1 MGVAIKRKEA
11 TTMKKFMTNINTL
24 AVLLIAGAVLTA
36 CSSDDSI
43 VTDQSAN
50 PTTSKTYTMTITAS
64 KGGDNTMRGLSLDGK
79 TLNVKWNEGEEV
91 IVAQDET
98 TIGTLTAQASSSG
111 TTTLTGEVTGLDPN
125 KDVSFYLHSV
135 NRRYN
140 DIYDGL
146 NHIYW
151 EQKGVLQKPAEGID
165 HSIETNYDFAA
176 CTVSK
181 DKISIDGNEISV
193 AGGIALASRQAIV
206 KFTLLD
212 QNGNPLDDVYRLKIK
227 TPKGNYLTLTS
238 SYMNAPELGGEFYAE
253 VASTNEVFMAVEL
266 NGKQDVRL
274 IAYIDKGDAHDEY
287 YFYERENVEFKNGK
301 YYEITV
307 KMKPGVYI
315 DHYGYSYNA
324 KNGDV
329 LFGNNTDIQ
338 IKIADGA
345 TVTLHDIHIADDSY
359 IDCKGD
365 ATIILEGENSICADK
380 NNPAIWVDQDKTL
393 TIKGTGSL
401 DAENEG
407 WAAAIGGGETLPC
420 GNIVIESGTIVAKG
434 GERSSGIGSGGH
446 DADGIGATVAE
457 QYAETTCGNITITG
471 GNITAMGDG
480 YGAGIGCGGRGTCGN
495 ITITG
500 GTIIATGG
508 EQDSAGIGGANASI
522 CGKITITGGTVTA
535 TGHWGCPG
543 IGMGSNGTATDQTT
557 CGDITIGGTAN
568 VTANKGSSAMHA
580 IGFSYHEGEE
590 IQKTCGTITIG
601 GTKYY
606 DGSTKAWVSVAL
618 ENALKVATF
627 TYPAP

>member
-1 MGVAIKRKEA
+1 M
-11 TTMKKFMTNINTL
+11 MKICKTKFRTL
-24 AVLLIAGAVLTA
+24 TVLIIALAALTA
-36 CSSDDSI
+36 CSSDNEI
-43 VTDQSAN
+43 LNDQPAN
-50 PTTSKTYTMTITAS
+50 PTEPKTYTMTIQAS
-64 KGGDNTMRGLSLDGK
+64 KGDASTTRGLSLDGK

-111 TTTLTGEVTGLDPN
+111 TTTLTGEVTGLNLD

-135 NRRYN
+135 NRRY
-140 DIYDGL
+140 DSIFDGPS
-146 NHIYW
+146 HIYW

-181 DKISIDGNEISV
+181 EKISINGNEISV

-212 QNGNPLDDVYRLKIK
+212 QDGNALDDVYRLKIK

-238 SYMNAPELGGEFYAE
+238 SYMSDPELGNEFYSE
-253 VASTNEVFMAVEL
+253 VASTNEVFMAVEMD
-266 NGKQDVRL
+266 GKQDVRL

-287 YFYERENVEFKNGK
+287 YFYDRENVEFKNGK

-307 KMKPGVYI
+307 KMKPGVYL
-315 DHYGYSYNA
+315 DHYSSRYDA

-365 ATIILEGENSICADK
+365 ATIILEGENSICADD
-380 NNPAIWVDQDKTL
+380 NNPAIWVDEGKTL

-407 WAAAIGGGETLPC
+407 WAAGIGGGETLPC

-457 QYAETTCGNITITG
+457 QYAETTCGNIEIKG
-471 GNITAMGDG
+471 GHITATGDG

-508 EQDSAGIGGANASI
+508 EQDSAGIGGANAST
-522 CGKITITGGTVTA
+522 CGNITITGGTVTA
-535 TGHWGCPG
+535 TGYWGCPG
-543 IGMGSNGTATDQTT
+543 IGMGCNGTATDHTT

-568 VTANKGSSAMHA
+568 VTAKKGSSAMHA
-580 IGFSYHEGEE
+580 IGFSYNEGEE

-601 GTKYY
+601 GMVYY
-606 DGSTKAWVSVAL
+606 NGSTKTWGSEAL

-627 TYPAP
+627 TWSANL

>member
-1 MGVAIKRKEA
+1 
-11 TTMKKFMTNINTL
+11 MKICKTKFRTLTVLIITL
-24 AVLLIAGAVLTA
+24 AALTA
-36 CSSDDSI
+36 CSSDNEVLNEQPVVS
-43 VTDQSAN
+43 
-50 PTTSKTYTMTITAS
+50 PTAPKTYTMTIQAT
-64 KGGDNTMRGLSLDGK
+64 KGGAAGTRGLSLDGK

-111 TTTLTGEVTGLDPN
+111 TTTLTGEVTGLNPN

-135 NRRYN
+135 NRRY
-140 DIYDGL
+140 DSIFDGPS
-146 NHIYW
+146 HIYW
-151 EQKGVLQKPAEGID
+151 EQKGVLQKPAEGRD

-181 DKISIDGNEISV
+181 EKISINGNEISV

-212 QNGNPLDDVYRLKIK
+212 QNGNALDDVYRLKIK

-238 SYMNAPELGGEFYAE
+238 SYMNDPELGDEFYSE

-266 NGKQDVRL
+266 NGKQDLRL
-274 IAYIDKGDAHDEY
+274 IAYIDKGDADDEY
-287 YFYERENVEFKNGK
+287 YFYDRENVEFKNGK

-338 IKIADGA
+338 IKIAAGA
-345 TVTLHDIHIADDSY
+345 TVTLHDIHISDDSY
-359 IDCKGD
+359 IDCQGD
-365 ATIILEGENSICADK
+365 ATIILEGENSICADD
-380 NNPAIWVDQDKTL
+380 NNPAIWVDEGKTL

-407 WAAAIGGGETLPC
+407 WAAAIGGGKKLPC
-420 GNIVIESGTIVAKG
+420 GNIVIESGTIVARG
-434 GERSSGIGSGGH
+434 GLRSSGIGSSGYE
-446 DADGIGATVAE
+446 ADEANVAE
-457 QYAETTCGNITITG
+457 LHAQTTCGYIEIKG
-471 GNITAMGDG
+471 GHITATGDD

-495 ITITG
+495 IIITG

-508 EQDSAGIGGANASI
+508 EYDSAGIGGANAST
-522 CGKITITGGTVTA
+522 CGDITITGGTVTA

-543 IGMGSNGTATDQTT
+543 IGMGGNGTATDHTI

-568 VTANKGSSAMHA
+568 VTANRGSSAMHA
-580 IGFSYHEGEE
+580 IGFSYNEGED

-601 GTKYY
+601 DTKYY
-606 DGSTKAWVSVAL
+606 DGTTKTWTSEEL
-618 ENALKVATF
+618 ENALKAETF
-627 TYPAP
+627 TWPANL

>member
-1 MGVAIKRKEA
+1 
-11 TTMKKFMTNINTL
+11 MTNINTL
-24 AVLLIAGAVLTA
+24 AVLLIAGAFLTA

-50 PTTSKTYTMTITAS
+50 PTTSKTYTMTIQATKCEDA
-64 KGGDNTMRGLSLDGK
+64 TMRGLSLDGK
-79 TLNVKWNEGEEV
+79 TLNVKWYEGEEV

-98 TIGTLTAQASSSG
+98 TIGTLKAQASNNG
-111 TTTLTGEVTGLDPN
+111 TTTLTGEVTGLDLN

-140 DIYDGL
+140 DVPENIKD
-146 NHIYW
+146 I
-151 EQKGVLQKPAEGID
+151 EQKGVLLKPAEGED
-165 HSIETNYDFAA
+165 RSIETNYDFAV

-181 DKISIDGNEISV
+181 DKISINGTEISV

-212 QNGNPLDDVYRLKIK
+212 QNGNPLDNVYRLKIK
-227 TPKGNYLTLTS
+227 TTKGNYLTLTS
-238 SYMNAPELGGEFYAE
+238 SYMNAPELGDEFYAE
-253 VASTNEVFMAVEL
+253 VASTNEVFMAVEMD
-266 NGKQDVRL
+266 GKQDVRL
-274 IAYIDKGDAHDEY
+274 IAYIHKGGDDTEY
-287 YFYERENVEFKNGK
+287 YFYDRENVEFKNGK

-307 KMKPGVYI
+307 KMKPGIYL
-315 DHYGYSYNA
+315 DYCSSRYNA

-329 LFGNNTDIQ
+329 LFGNKNDFQ
-338 IKIADGA
+338 VKIADGA
-345 TVTLHDIHIADDSY
+345 TVTLHNVHISDDSY
-359 IDCKGD
+359 IDCGGN

-380 NNPAIWVDQDKTL
+380 NNPAIWVDQGKTL
-393 TIKGTGSL
+393 TIRGTGSL
-401 DAENEG
+401 EAENVG
-407 WAAAIGGGETLPC
+407 WAAGIGGGETLPC

-471 GNITAMGDG
+471 GNITAMGDT

-508 EQDSAGIGGANASI
+508 DQDSAGIGGANAST
-522 CGKITITGGTVTA
+522 CGNITITGGTVTA

-543 IGMGSNGTATDQTT
+543 IGMGCNGTATDHTI

-568 VTANKGSSAMHA
+568 VTANKGSAAMHA
-580 IGFSYHEGEE
+580 IGFSYNEEEE

-601 GTKYY
+601 TTQYY
-606 DGSTKAWVSVAL
+606 NGSSKTWASEAL

>member
-1 MGVAIKRKEA
+1 
-11 TTMKKFMTNINTL
+11 
-24 AVLLIAGAVLTA
+24 
-36 CSSDDSI
+36 
-43 VTDQSAN
+43 
-50 PTTSKTYTMTITAS
+50 
-64 KGGDNTMRGLSLDGK
+64 
-79 TLNVKWNEGEEV
+79 
-91 IVAQDET
+91 
-98 TIGTLTAQASSSG
+98 
-111 TTTLTGEVTGLDPN
+111 VTGLDPN

-135 NRRYN
+135 NRRY
-140 DIYDGL
+140 DSIFDGPS
-146 NHIYW
+146 HIYW
-151 EQKGVLQKPAEGID
+151 EQKGVLQKPAEGTD

-181 DKISIDGNEISV
+181 EKISINGTEISV

-212 QNGNPLDDVYRLKIK
+212 QDGNALDDVYRLKIK

-238 SYMNAPELGGEFYAE
+238 SYMSDPELGNEFYSE

-266 NGKQDVRL
+266 NGKQDLRL
-274 IAYIDKGDAHDEY
+274 IAYIDKGDADDEY
-287 YFYERENVEFKNGK
+287 YFYDRENVEFKNGK

-315 DHYGYSYNA
+315 DHYGYTYNA

-338 IKIADGA
+338 IKIAAGA
-345 TVTLHDIHIADDSY
+345 TVTLHDIHISDDSY
-359 IDCKGD
+359 IDCQGD
-365 ATIILEGENSICADK
+365 ATIILEGENSICADD
-380 NNPAIWVDQDKTL
+380 NNPAIWVDEGKTL

-407 WAAAIGGGETLPC
+407 WAAAIGGGKKLPC
-420 GNIVIESGTIVAKG
+420 GNIVIESGTIVARG
-434 GERSSGIGSGGH
+434 GLRSSGIGSSGYEAD
-446 DADGIGATVAE
+446 DANVAE
-457 QYAETTCGNITITG
+457 LHAQTTCGYIEIKG
-471 GNITAMGDG
+471 GHITATGDD

-495 ITITG
+495 IIITG

-508 EQDSAGIGGANASI
+508 EYDSAGIGGANAST
-522 CGKITITGGTVTA
+522 CGDITITGGTVTA

-543 IGMGSNGTATDQTT
+543 IGMGGNGTATDHTT

-568 VTANKGSSAMHA
+568 VTAKKGSSAMHA
-580 IGFSYHEGEE
+580 IGFSYNEGEE

-601 GTKYY
+601 GTVYY
-606 DGSTKAWVSVAL
+606 NGTTNTWVSETL

>member
-1 MGVAIKRKEA
+1 MNSSIK
-11 TTMKKFMTNINTL
+11 TL
-24 AVLLIAGAVLTA
+24 AALLMAGAAFAA
-36 CSSDDSI
+36 CSSSDDSI
-43 VTDQSAN
+43 AEQQPVN
-50 PTTSKTYTMTITAS
+50 PTEQTYTMTVQAT
-64 KGGDNTMRGLSLDGK
+64 KGDAAATRGLSLNGK
-79 TLNVKWNEGEEV
+79 TLNVKWNAGEEV

-140 DIYDGL
+140 EEPENIHDI
-146 NHIYW
+146 
-151 EQKGVLQKPAEGID
+151 EQKGVLQKPAEGTD
-165 HSIETNYDFAA
+165 HSIETNYDFAV

-181 DKISIDGNEISV
+181 DKISINGTEISV
-193 AGGIALASRQAIV
+193 TGGIALASRQAIV

-212 QNGNPLDDVYRLKIK
+212 QNGDPLNNVYRLKIK

-238 SYMNAPELGGEFYAE
+238 SYMNDPELGDEFYAE
-253 VASTNEVFMAVEL
+253 VASTNQVFMAVEL
-266 NGKQDVRL
+266 NGKQDLRL
-274 IAYIDKGDAHDEY
+274 IAYRDKGGDDTEY
-287 YFYERENVEFKNGK
+287 YFYDRKNVEFKNGK

-307 KMKPGVYI
+307 KMKPGIYLDYCSSI
-315 DHYGYSYNA
+315 YNA

-329 LFGNNTDIQ
+329 LFGNKKDIQ
-338 IKIADGA
+338 VKIADGA
-345 TVTLHDIHIADDSY
+345 TVTLHDIHISDDSY
-359 IDCKGD
+359 IDCQGD
-365 ATIILEGENSICADK
+365 ATIILEGENSICADD
-380 NNPAIWVDQDKTL
+380 NNPAIWVDQGYTL

-401 DAENEG
+401 KAENVG
-407 WAAAIGGGETLPC
+407 YAAGIGGGETLPC

-434 GERSSGIGSGGH
+434 GESASGIGSGGH

-457 QYAETTCGNITITG
+457 QYAETTCGNIEIKG
-471 GNITAMGDG
+471 GHITATGDS

-500 GTIIATGG
+500 GTIVATGG
-508 EQDSAGIGGANASI
+508 EYDSAGIGGANAST
-522 CGKITITGGTVTA
+522 CGNITITGGTVTA

-543 IGMGSNGTATDQTT
+543 IGMGSNGTPSDQTI

-580 IGFSYHEGEE
+580 IGFGSGE

-601 GTKYY
+601 DTEYY
-606 DGSTKAWVSVAL
+606 NGSTKTWGSETL

-627 TYPAP
+627 TWQAP

>member
-1 MGVAIKRKEA
+1 
-11 TTMKKFMTNINTL
+11 MKKFMTNINTL

>member
-1 MGVAIKRKEA
+1 
-11 TTMKKFMTNINTL
+11 MKICKTKFRTL
-24 AVLLIAGAVLTA
+24 AVLIITLAALTA
-36 CSSDDSI
+36 CSGDSEVLNDQPI
-43 VTDQSAN
+43 VN
-50 PTTSKTYTMTITAS
+50 PTEPKTYTMTVQAT
-64 KGGDNTMRGLSLDGK
+64 KGDAAATRGLSLDGN

-111 TTTLTGEVTGLDPN
+111 TTTLTGEVTGLDLD
-125 KDVSFYLHSV
+125 KDISFYLHSV

-140 DIYDGL
+140 EVPENIHDI
-146 NHIYW
+146 
-151 EQKGVLQKPAEGID
+151 EQKGVLLKPAEGKD
-165 HSIETNYDFAA
+165 RSIETNYDFAA

-181 DKISIDGNEISV
+181 DKISIDGTEISV

-212 QNGNPLDDVYRLKIK
+212 QNGNPLDNVFRLKIK
-227 TPKGNYLTLTS
+227 TPKGDYLTLTS
-238 SYMNAPELGGEFYAE
+238 SYMNDPELGGEFYAE
-253 VASTNEVFMAVEL
+253 VASTNQVFMAVEMD
-266 NGKQDVRL
+266 GKQDVRL

-287 YFYERENVEFKNGK
+287 YFYDRENVEFKNGK

-345 TVTLHDIHIADDSY
+345 TVTLHDVHIADDSY
-359 IDCKGD
+359 IDCGGD
-365 ATIILEGENSICADK
+365 ATIILEGENSICAAK
-380 NNPAIWVDQDKTL
+380 NNPAIWVDQGKTL

-407 WAAAIGGGETLPC
+407 WAAAIGGGEKLPC
-420 GNIVIESGTIVAKG
+420 GNIVIENGIIVARG
-434 GERSSGIGSGGH
+434 GQGASGIGSGGH
-446 DADGIGATVAE
+446 DADGENVAE
-457 QYAETTCGNITITG
+457 LYAQTTCGNIEIKG
-471 GNITAMGDG
+471 GRITATGDV

-500 GTIIATGG
+500 GTIVATGG
-508 EQDSAGIGGANASI
+508 DSDSAGIGGANAST
-522 CGKITITGGTVTA
+522 CGNITITGGTVTA

-543 IGMGSNGTATDQTT
+543 IGMGGNDTSTDHTT
-557 CGDITIGGTAN
+557 CGDITIGDKAN
-568 VTANKGSSAMHA
+568 VTANRGSFALYA
-580 IGFSYHEGEE
+580 IGFGSGE

-606 DGSTKAWVSVAL
+606 DGSTKDWVSEAL

-627 TYPAP
+627 TWPAP

>member
-151 EQKGVLQKPAEGID
+151 EQKGVLQKPAEERD

-181 DKISIDGNEISV
+181 EKISINGNEISV

-212 QNGNPLDDVYRLKIK
+212 QDGNALDDVYRLKIK

-266 NGKQDVRL
+266 NGKQDLRL

-287 YFYERENVEFKNGK
+287 YFYDRENVEFKNGK

-315 DHYGYSYNA
+315 DHYGYTYNA

-338 IKIADGA
+338 IKIAAGA

-359 IDCKGD
+359 IDCQGD
-365 ATIILEGENSICADK
+365 ATIILEGENSICAAK

>member
-1 MGVAIKRKEA
+1 
-11 TTMKKFMTNINTL
+11 MKKMISNIKFL
-24 AVLLIAGAVLTA
+24 AALLMVGTA
-36 CSSDDSI
+36 FAACSSSDDSI
-43 VTDQSAN
+43 AEQQPVN
-50 PTTSKTYTMTITAS
+50 PTAPKTYTMTIQAT
-64 KGGDNTMRGLSLDGK
+64 KGDAAATRGLSLNGK
-79 TLNVKWNEGEEV
+79 TLNVKWNAGEEV

-111 TTTLTGEVTGLDPN
+111 TTTLTGEVTGLNPN

-135 NRRYN
+135 NRRY
-140 DIYDGL
+140 DSIFDGPS
-146 NHIYW
+146 HIYW
-151 EQKGVLQKPAEGID
+151 EQKGVLQKPAEGRD

-181 DKISIDGNEISV
+181 EKISVNGTQIGV
-193 AGGIALASRQAIV
+193 TGGIALASRQAIV

-212 QNGNPLDDVYRLKIK
+212 QDGNALDDVYRLKIK

-238 SYMNAPELGGEFYAE
+238 SYMNAPELGDEFYSE

-266 NGKQDVRL
+266 NGKQDLRL

-287 YFYERENVEFKNGK
+287 YFYDRENVEFKNGK

-315 DHYGYSYNA
+315 DHYGYTYNA

-338 IKIADGA
+338 IKIAAGA

-359 IDCKGD
+359 IDCEGD
-365 ATIILEGENSICADK
+365 ATIILESENSICAAK
-380 NNPAIWVDQDKTL
+380 NNPAIWVNEGKTL

-401 DAENEG
+401 DAENVG
-407 WAAAIGGGETLPC
+407 YAAGIGGGETLPC

-434 GERSSGIGSGGH
+434 GESASGIGSGGH

-457 QYAETTCGNITITG
+457 QYAETTCGNIEIKG
-471 GNITAMGDG
+471 GHITATGDS